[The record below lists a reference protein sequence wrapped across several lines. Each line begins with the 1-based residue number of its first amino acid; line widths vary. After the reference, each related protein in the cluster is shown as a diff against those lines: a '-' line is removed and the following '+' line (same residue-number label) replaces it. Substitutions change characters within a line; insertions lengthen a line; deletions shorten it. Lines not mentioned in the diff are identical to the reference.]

1 MRITHSGATQKASTK
16 AGAGSNV
23 MTYREKIK
31 ETVEELMKLTQTA
44 DAIEFAQ
51 FKEEA
56 LNEILTSG
64 KVMYKCESQR
74 DTRGTIESQMSET
87 YNPGCKLL
95 LPIKNLVNRDRDN
108 RLLYY
113 YRIADELIRYQNLKN
128 FILYPNQ
135 FLSMGMSDY
144 KVNADEMIVLESS
157 LQKEQEEFPIYG
169 DGEIAADM
177 AMPEKTEKY
186 LNTVELADSTRII
199 KNYVEREIEGNANEY
214 WRQKVFKGTATG
226 STKELEFSAD
236 IESSYEPLIIA
247 YFKEKKPPT
256 KPTTD
261 EMREIIWESYRDLVM
276 DPKNKENFNKIKKI
290 LKELPRSSG
299 SGLTIPFQ
307 QQPHL
312 FLLVSPKVLLW
323 QLSF

>member
-1 MRITHSGATQKASTK
+1 
-16 AGAGSNV
+16 
-23 MTYREKIK
+23 
-31 ETVEELMKLTQTA
+31 
-44 DAIEFAQ
+44 
-51 FKEEA
+51 
-56 LNEILTSG
+56 
-64 KVMYKCESQR
+64 
-74 DTRGTIESQMSET
+74 
-87 YNPGCKLL
+87 
-95 LPIKNLVNRDRDN
+95 
-108 RLLYY
+108 
-113 YRIADELIRYQNLKN
+113 
-128 FILYPNQ
+128 
-135 FLSMGMSDY
+135 
-144 KVNADEMIVLESS
+144 
-157 LQKEQEEFPIYG
+157 
-169 DGEIAADM
+169 M

-290 LKELPRSSG
+290 LKERQGKMELLKDVKTPEEFEIKIKENSKYFVTTLDIYVVAQKHNLPIVLFSNADKKLRDLGLKEKWLILGLRNPTKVMDNKFHFIRSQN
-299 SGLTIPFQ
+299 SGLSGVPKHQMIDGRFETNQLNEHKALMETAIRDPKHSDNIMTIQ
-307 QQPHL
+307 E
-312 FLLVSPKVLLW
+312 FLDM
-323 QLSF
+323 